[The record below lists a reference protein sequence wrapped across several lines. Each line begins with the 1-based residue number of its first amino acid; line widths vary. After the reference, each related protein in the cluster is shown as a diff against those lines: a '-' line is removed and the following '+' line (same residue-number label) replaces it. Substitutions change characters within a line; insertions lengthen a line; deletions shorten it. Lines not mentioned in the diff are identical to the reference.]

1 MRANFAIDT
10 NIAFYAFS
18 DDPKNE
24 IALVILEAG
33 PCISVQLLNEFVNV
47 SRRKRKLAWT
57 EIEVSL
63 LAIKSLVATIRP
75 VDIDVHHRGFDIA
88 EKYQLSVYDSM
99 IIAAA
104 LLDGCDTL
112 YSEDMQHGLII
123 DDTLTII
130 DPFLE
135 AL

>member
-1 MRANFAIDT
+1 MRASFAIDT

-24 IALVILEAG
+24 IALAVLEAG
-33 PCISVQLLNEFVNV
+33 PCISVQLINEFANA
-47 SRRKRKLAWT
+47 SRRKKKLTWT
-57 EIEVSL
+57 EIETSL
-63 LAIKSLVATIRP
+63 LAIKSLVETIRP

-88 EKYQLSVYDSM
+88 VKYQLSVYDSM

-104 LLDGCDTL
+104 LIDGCDTL

-123 DDTLTII
+123 DETLTII

-135 AL
+135 PI